1 MDQAILVALVMLVC
15 VLTMLVLGIPIS
27 ISIGLASTIAMLFVL
42 PFENAM
48 GTAAQKVFTGV
59 NSFSLLAIPFFILAG
74 NIMNNGGIA
83 IRLVN
88 CAKILSGRMP
98 GAWQR
103 PMWWPTCCSEPSAVP
118 VWRQPRLSA
127 EPSGRWRKKRV
138 IQRIIWRLSILHP
151 HPREC

>member
-27 ISIGLASTIAMLFVL
+27 ISIGLASTIAMLCVL

-59 NSFSLLAIPFFILAG
+59 NSFSLLAIPFFILA
-74 NIMNNGGIA
+74 
-83 IRLVN
+83 
-88 CAKILSGRMP
+88 
-98 GAWQR
+98 
-103 PMWWPTCCSEPSAVP
+103 EPSD
-118 VWRQPRLSA
+118 
-127 EPSGRWRKKRV
+127 RWRKKRA

-151 HPREC
+151 HPQEC

>member
-74 NIMNNGGIA
+74 NIMD
-83 IRLVN
+83 L
-88 CAKILSGRMP
+88 
-98 GAWQR
+98 
-103 PMWWPTCCSEPSAVP
+103 
-118 VWRQPRLSA
+118 
-127 EPSGRWRKKRV
+127 WRKKRV
-138 IQRIIWRLSILHP
+138 TQRIIWRLSILRP
-151 HPREC
+151 PPQEC